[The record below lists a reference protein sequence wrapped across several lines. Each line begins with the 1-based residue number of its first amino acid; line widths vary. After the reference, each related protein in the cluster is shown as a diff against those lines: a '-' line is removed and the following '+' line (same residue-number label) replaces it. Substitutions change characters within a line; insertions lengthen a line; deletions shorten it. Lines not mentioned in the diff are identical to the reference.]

1 MEAPRFF
8 TAGGIETRYYEAGAG
23 EPLVLLHGGQYGAV
37 SASCAEDWEPVF
49 DGLARRFRVIALDM
63 LGQGFTA
70 NPRTDDA
77 YVIGSTVG
85 HVVAF
90 MNRLGIEKA
99 HLAGHSRGGYTAL
112 RMAMEH
118 PDRVLTVIDVSS
130 ASFIQEV
137 MHHYA
142 EVRRQAE
149 QYDDPR
155 MWLRAYLTGNSYAGE
170 HVTDGWLDVKL
181 QIKDLPERQATVE
194 KMRRLGEQFSDDIER
209 RQRECREWVEEGRL
223 VSPTLIAW
231 GYNDPTAG
239 WGAVGL
245 KTVDL
250 VLSNNPNSRAV
261 VFNQAGHYC
270 YREQP
275 KAFVAAVG
283 GFVESLG

>member
-1 MEAPRFF
+1 MEAPRFC

-70 NPRTDDA
+70 NPRTDGD
-77 YVIGSTVG
+77 YVIGSTVD
-85 HVVAF
+85 HLVAF
-90 MNRLGIEKA
+90 LDRLGIEKA

-112 RMAMEH
+112 RIAMEH
-118 PDRVLTVIDVSS
+118 PDRVHTVIDVSS

-137 MHHYA
+137 MDRYA
-142 EVRRQAE
+142 EVRRQADRH
-149 QYDDPR
+149 DDPR
-155 MWLRAYLTGNSYAGE
+155 MWLRAYLTGNSHAGD
-170 HVTDGWLDVKL
+170 HVTDAWLDVKL
-181 QIKDLPERQATVE
+181 QIKDLPERKVTVE
-194 KMRRLGEQFSDDIER
+194 KMGRLGEQFSDDIER

-239 WGAVGL
+239 WGDAGL
-245 KTVDL
+245 ETVDL
-250 VLSNNPNSRAV
+250 ILSNNPNSRAV